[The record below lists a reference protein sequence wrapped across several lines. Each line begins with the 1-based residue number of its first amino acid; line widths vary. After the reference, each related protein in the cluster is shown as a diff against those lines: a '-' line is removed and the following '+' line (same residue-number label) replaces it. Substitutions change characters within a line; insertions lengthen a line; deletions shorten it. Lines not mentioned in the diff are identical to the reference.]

1 MLSKHMLGL
10 VVVSCLLTAC
20 NDDDEAEVVE
30 TEAPVQTQ
38 TVAAMAYS
46 GKTDAATITADNAGQ
61 FPRAAFAARDYAAS
75 SASIESWLTQYS
87 GAESITCAGG
97 GKVTVERDID
107 ITTML
112 GSKTLIF
119 VNNCTANGVAL
130 TGKMTVQVTAYS
142 QDMNKATAIGL
153 SYHDLTQHRNGKSVT
168 LNGTMTAVQDLSA
181 KTVNLDIDVHMKAGT
196 GEETLTTMQVAVS
209 GNMSDRS
216 ASSTYEGKVC
226 LKDDGCVQLTT
237 STPFQVDYNGYAV
250 AGEMLVS
257 GTGNTQAKVAAQDS
271 SAMVSVALV
280 E

>member
-20 NDDDEAEVVE
+20 NDDNEAEVVE
-30 TEAPVQTQ
+30 TPAQT
-38 TVAAMAYS
+38 AAEMAYS
-46 GKTDAATITADNAGQ
+46 GKTDVATITADNAGH
-61 FPRAAFAARDYAAS
+61 FPRAAFAVRDYAFS
-75 SASIESWLTQYS
+75 SASIESWLTQYV
-87 GAESITCAGG
+87 GAETITCIGG
-97 GKVTVERDID
+97 GKVVVERDID

-112 GSKTLIF
+112 GSKTLSF
-119 VNNCTANGVAL
+119 SNNCTANGVAL
-130 TGKMTVQVTAYS
+130 TGKMTIEVTAYDQDLS
-142 QDMNKATAIGL
+142 QATAINL
-153 SYHDLTQHRNGKSVT
+153 SYHDLTQHRNGQSVT
-168 LNGTMTAVQDLSA
+168 LNGTLGAAQDLSA
-181 KTVNLDIDVHMKAGT
+181 KTVSLDIDTHMKAGT

-237 STPFQVDYNGYAV
+237 STPFQVGYNGYAV
-250 AGEMLVS
+250 VGEMLVS